1 MNNIIRSASEASN
14 IIYIDLSR
22 VVSNPTDQLTK
33 DSSHLNDSG
42 HALIAKYLVSKLK
55 KTPEFLQMAEK

>member
-1 MNNIIRSASEASN
+1 MTQA
-14 IIYIDLSR
+14 
-22 VVSNPTDQLTK
+22 
-33 DSSHLNDSG
+33 SSHLNDRG

>member
-1 MNNIIRSASEASN
+1 MDNIIRSASEASN

-22 VVSNPTDQLTK
+22 VVSNPKAQLTV
-33 DSSHLNDSG
+33 DSAHLNDSG
-42 HALIAKYLVSKLK
+42 HALIAKYLVNKLK